1 MFSGKLS
8 NGVRYAAEPMP
19 GFRSV
24 SMGVWI
30 NAGSVYERGGE
41 SGLAHF
47 IEHMLFK
54 GTANASAAEIAE
66 RMDAVGGNLNAFTAK
81 ECTCFYGRVLENSM
95 GVLASTLADMLTDPL
110 LDPGDIGREQG
121 VVIQEISMTEDSPE
135 DLVTDTAFSL
145 YYEGDPLARP
155 ILGTRES
162 VRSFTREGLVSY
174 LGRLYNADNMVI
186 SAAGCFTEEEL
197 VSVLEA
203 SFGRLPRGASPAPDF
218 GRHAPGKRLKVI
230 RKDIEQVHICIN
242 LPGFSKDQP
251 QNWAQL
257 LFSNAFGGT
266 MSSRLFQSVR
276 ERSGLAYSVYSYPT
290 AYENSGFI
298 TLYAGAGPEN
308 AVRVTELILGE
319 LGRVKRD
326 CLTNEELARAKDQLT
341 ASYLMARESTSSRGS
356 ALGRTVLSGRRVLT
370 EDETV
375 QKIAAVTMDDIASI
389 LPVVCCTDDMSSCA
403 VGRTDGA
410 EAELRALLN

>member
-1 MFSGKLS
+1 MFSGSLS
-8 NGVRYAAEPMP
+8 NGVRYAAEPMQ

-24 SMGVWI
+24 SLGVWI

-41 SGLAHF
+41 NGLAHF

-54 GTANASAAEIAE
+54 GTQNASAAEIAE

-81 ECTCFYGRVLENSM
+81 ECTCFYGRVLQNSM
-95 GVLASTLADMLTDPL
+95 QVLAGTLADMLTAPL
-110 LDPGDIGREQG
+110 LDPDDIVREQG
-121 VVIQEISMTEDSPE
+121 VVIEEISMTEDSPE
-135 DLVTDTAFSL
+135 DLVTDSAFSL
-145 YYEGDPLARP
+145 FYEGDPLERP

-162 VRSFTREGLVSY
+162 VRSFTRDGLVSY
-174 LGRLYNADNMVI
+174 LGRLYNANNVVG

-197 VSVLEA
+197 LPVLEA
-203 SFGRLPRGASPAPDF
+203 SFGRLPAGESPAQAF
-218 GRHAPGKRLKVI
+218 GTHTPGKRLRVV

-242 LPGFSKDQP
+242 LPGYSKDQP

-257 LFSNAFGGT
+257 LFSNAFGGA

-290 AYENSGFI
+290 AYEKSGFI
-298 TLYAGAGPEN
+298 TLYAGTGPEN
-308 AVRVTELILGE
+308 AVRVTELVLSE
-319 LGRVKRD
+319 LDRVKRGG
-326 CLTNEELARAKDQLT
+326 LTSEELSRAKDQLV
-341 ASYLMARESTSSRGS
+341 ASYLMARESTSARGS

-370 EDETV
+370 EEETV
-375 QKIAAVTMDDIASI
+375 EKIMAVTMDDIASI
-389 LPVVCCTDDMSSCA
+389 LPTVCSTDDTSSCI